1 MAAGRMMMTPLVG
14 FCLVALV
21 AAVTPGQPAR
31 AQQAVQQDAPGVI
44 VAPARVT
51 EFADRIEA
59 LGTTRANE
67 TVRLSTSVTG
77 KIREINFDDGQ
88 EVAAGDILVVLDIA
102 EEEAQLKAA
111 QAVLAE
117 RRLAFDRSR
126 QLERQQYATTA
137 QLEERRAAMQEAE
150 AQIEAIKARIA
161 DRTIRAPFSGLV
173 GLRDISVGALVAP
186 GDLITTLDDL
196 SVIKLDFTVPATYL
210 RVLRPGLP
218 VVAKASAFADEP
230 FSGELRSV
238 GTQVDP
244 VTRAVVARALVP
256 NPDGVLRPGLLMT
269 VELFKNPRQALVIP
283 EGALIPRGRSNAVL
297 VVEDSGKAVRREV
310 EIGAR
315 RPGEVEI
322 LSGLGEGEYVITH
335 GTMSV
340 RHGQG
345 VTIMAIQE
353 HEQPLREMLSRVDER
368 LNGGDA
374 F

>member
-1 MAAGRMMMTPLVG
+1 MT
-14 FCLVALV
+14 ALV
-21 AAVTPGQPAR
+21 AALLAALVTAAAPGQPAH
-31 AQQAVQQDAPGVI
+31 AQESAQEEARGVI
-44 VAPARVT
+44 AAPARFA
-51 EFADRIEA
+51 EFADRIQA

-126 QLERQQYATTA
+126 RLEREQYATTA

-173 GLRDISVGALVAP
+173 GLRDISVGALVSP

-218 VVAKASAFADEP
+218 VVAKASAFANEP

-244 VTRAVVARALVP
+244 VTRSVVARALVP
-256 NPDGVLRPGLLMT
+256 NPDGTLRPGLLMT
-269 VELFKNPRQALVIP
+269 VELLKNPRQALVIP
-283 EGALIPRGRSNAVL
+283 EGALIPQGRSNAVL
-297 VVEDSGKAVRREV
+297 VVEDGGKAVRREV
-310 EIGAR
+310 AIGAR

-322 LSGLGEGEYVITH
+322 LTGLSEGENVITH

-340 RHGQG
+340 RPGQA
-345 VTIMAIQE
+345 VTIMAVQE
-353 HEQPLREMLSRVDER
+353 HEQPLRDMLSQVE
-368 LNGGDA
+368 GG
-374 F
+374 

>member
-1 MAAGRMMMTPLVG
+1 MGNAMTARRMMAPLVAV
-14 FCLVALV
+14 L
-21 AAVTPGQPAR
+21 AAVVFAAVAPAYPAR
-31 AQQAVQQDAPGVI
+31 AQQAAEKEVTGVI
-44 VAPARVT
+44 VASARMA

-67 TVRLSTSVTG
+67 TVRLSTTVTG

-88 EVAAGDILVVLDIA
+88 EVAAGDVLVVFDTA

-126 QLERQQYATTA
+126 QLEREQYATTA

-173 GLRDISVGALVAP
+173 GLRNISVGALVAP

-196 SVIKLDFTVPATYL
+196 SVIKLDFTVAATYL
-210 RVLRPGLP
+210 PALRPGLP
-218 VVAKASAFADEP
+218 IVAKASAFENEP
-230 FSGELRSV
+230 FSGELKSV

-244 VTRAVVARALVP
+244 VSRAVMARALVP
-256 NPDGVLRPGLLMT
+256 NPDGILRPGLLMT
-269 VELFKNPRQALVIP
+269 VELFKNPRQALVVP
-283 EGALIPRGRSNAVL
+283 EGALIPRGRSNTVL
-297 VVEDSGKAVRREV
+297 VVDEAAGGKAVQREV
-310 EIGAR
+310 VIGAR

-322 LSGLGEGEYVITH
+322 LSGLSEGETVITH

-340 RHGQG
+340 RPGQA
-345 VTIMAIQE
+345 VTVMTVQQE
-353 HEQPLREMLSRVDER
+353 NEQPLRDMLSRV
-368 LNGGDA
+368 GGG
-374 F
+374 

>member
-1 MAAGRMMMTPLVG
+1 MMVLVAAFLA
-14 FCLVALV
+14 ALV
-21 AAVTPGQPAR
+21 AAAIPGPSAR
-31 AQQAVQQDAPGVI
+31 AQQAAEEEARGVI
-44 VAPARVT
+44 VAPARVA

-88 EVAAGDILVVLDIA
+88 QVAEGDILVVLDTA

-126 QLERQQYATTA
+126 RLESEQFATTA

-173 GLRDISVGALVAP
+173 GLRNISVGALVAP

-196 SVIKLDFTVPATYL
+196 SVIKLDFSIPATYL
-210 RVLRPGLP
+210 RILRPGLP
-218 VVAKASAFADEP
+218 VVAKASAFENEP
-230 FSGELRSV
+230 FSGALRSV

-244 VTRAVVARALVP
+244 VSRSVVVRALVP
-256 NPDGVLRPGLLMT
+256 NPDGTLRPGLLMT

-283 EGALIPRGRSNAVL
+283 EGALIPRGQSNSVL
-297 VVEDSGKAVRREV
+297 VVDEAAGGKAVRREV
-310 EIGAR
+310 VIGAR
-315 RPGEVEI
+315 RLGEVEI
-322 LSGLGEGEYVITH
+322 LNGLSEGEKVITH

-340 RHGQG
+340 RPGQA
-345 VTIMAIQE
+345 VTIMTVQE
-353 HEQPLREMLSRVDER
+353 QEQPLRDMLSRV
-368 LNGGDA
+368 GGG
-374 F
+374 

>member
-1 MAAGRMMMTPLVG
+1 
-14 FCLVALV
+14 
-21 AAVTPGQPAR
+21 
-31 AQQAVQQDAPGVI
+31 
-44 VAPARVT
+44 
-51 EFADRIEA
+51 
-59 LGTTRANE
+59 
-67 TVRLSTSVTG
+67 
-77 KIREINFDDGQ
+77 
-88 EVAAGDILVVLDIA
+88 
-102 EEEAQLKAA
+102 
-111 QAVLAE
+111 
-117 RRLAFDRSR
+117 
-126 QLERQQYATTA
+126 
-137 QLEERRAAMQEAE
+137 MQEAE

-218 VVAKASAFADEP
+218 VVAKASAFANEP

-244 VTRAVVARALVP
+244 VSRSVVARALVP

-297 VVEDSGKAVRREV
+297 VVDDGGTAVRREV
-310 EIGAR
+310 TIGTR

-322 LSGLGEGEYVITH
+322 LSGLGEGEHVITH

-340 RHGQG
+340 RHGQA

-368 LNGGDA
+368 VNGGEA